1 MNVCST
7 FLPFS
12 ESQKH
17 TFTYS
22 LCTLCHVNVTLKVYS
37 MNSYSGIWQVQHTLI
52 SSTNASLS
60 LYFLS
65 YIYYFRVEE
74 QPCTAAQFMP
84 CYFSYQVNCR
94 GIPRAS
100 SLCSLQ
106 TSLPCRRSFGQSC
119 NPPQCSWGRQE
130 HVMKPQECLH
140 GRLSSNLICSVFC
153 LQVAPSEENRTEFLI
168 KNVVSI
174 KETII

>member
-1 MNVCST
+1 MNVCSA

-22 LCTLCHVNVTLKVYS
+22 LCTLCHVSDFK
-37 MNSYSGIWQVQHTLI
+37 
-52 SSTNASLS
+52 
-60 LYFLS
+60 
-65 YIYYFRVEE
+65 
-74 QPCTAAQFMP
+74 
-84 CYFSYQVNCR
+84 
-94 GIPRAS
+94 
-100 SLCSLQ
+100 SLQ
-106 TSLPCRRSFGQSC
+106 HEFLFWNMVGLAYPYIIYKCISVSLFLELHLLFPSGAVAMHCSPIHALLFFLLGKLQRYSQGIVFVLPPNQPPMQTFFWLVMQSS
-119 NPPQCSWGRQE
+119 PMFMGQE

>member
-1 MNVCST
+1 
-7 FLPFS
+7 
-12 ESQKH
+12 
-17 TFTYS
+17 
-22 LCTLCHVNVTLKVYS
+22 

-65 YIYYFRVEE
+65 YIYYFRAEE
-74 QPCTAAQFMP
+74 QPCTAAQIHALLFFLLGKLQRYSQGIVFVFPPNQPPMQTFFWLVMQSSPMFM
-84 CYFSYQVNCR
+84 
-94 GIPRAS
+94 G
-100 SLCSLQ
+100 
-106 TSLPCRRSFGQSC
+106 
-119 NPPQCSWGRQE
+119 QE